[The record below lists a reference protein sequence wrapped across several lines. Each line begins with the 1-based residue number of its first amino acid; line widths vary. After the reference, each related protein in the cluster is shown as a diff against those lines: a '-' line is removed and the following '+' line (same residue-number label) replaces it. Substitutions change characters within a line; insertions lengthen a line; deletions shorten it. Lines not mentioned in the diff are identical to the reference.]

1 MMNSKEE
8 IEELIRTE
16 RIQMSQRMKMKEE
29 NIKKANDIL
38 RKLFAEASKN
48 EVTFITRTVR
58 VNSYE

>member
-48 EVTFITRTVR
+48 EVTRISNSVR